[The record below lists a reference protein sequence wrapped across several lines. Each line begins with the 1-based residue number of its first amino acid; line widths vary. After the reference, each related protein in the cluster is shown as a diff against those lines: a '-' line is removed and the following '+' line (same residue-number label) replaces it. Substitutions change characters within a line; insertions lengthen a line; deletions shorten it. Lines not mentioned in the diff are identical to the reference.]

1 MFLKNP
7 LSIYYCFGNFTV
19 TILSC
24 ESLSM
29 LFILKLKT
37 KQFLSDS
44 GSIKVVFVIL
54 NSEFLTL
61 SDTENCT
68 AFGERLY
75 TKLMMEQ
82 KFEMIRGNYELN
94 RLTGGVKIF
103 LLSLTVSNNVRT
115 S

>member
-1 MFLKNP
+1 MARISSDSNCSEAARQNVTFISLLPSNSRINVFKNP

-29 LFILKLKT
+29 LFIMKLKT

-54 NSEFLTL
+54 NS
-61 SDTENCT
+61 
-68 AFGERLY
+68 
-75 TKLMMEQ
+75 
-82 KFEMIRGNYELN
+82 
-94 RLTGGVKIF
+94 
-103 LLSLTVSNNVRT
+103 
-115 S
+115 